1 MLASEAAI
9 THSKAEVAS
18 SCYED
23 CDAKFP
29 SVCGQITATGIPRY
43 IPALVVAKIQ
53 TLINAARR
61 HIELVSEDNDDGTYT
76 KLNGP

>member
-18 SCYED
+18 SCNED
-23 CDAKFP
+23 REARFP
-29 SVCGQITATGIPRY
+29 SVCGQIIATGIPRY

-53 TLINAARR
+53 ALINAARR

-76 KLNGP
+76 KSNGP